1 MTIVKPKIVLLFFAV
16 FFGLELSAQSLV
28 TLQYHVK
35 KRDIP
40 LSFPCK
46 DKAYWDIPNYKYDV
60 SQMIDTMW
68 ISGDTVNIK
77 LLPSFCHT
85 ITRETKDT
93 NIFFRHYTDYLYCTR
108 TFCQDIIVPYPTKYI
123 RIRYSLFEFPD
134 PGHPD
139 FEFLFIKK
147 KERIY
152 KLKKYINGEYL
163 WEKENL

>member
-1 MTIVKPKIVLLFFAV
+1 MEKNITIKSIIIFFIALFI
-16 FFGLELSAQSLV
+16 GMNLSAQSLV

-40 LSFPCK
+40 LPFPCK
-46 DKAYWDIPNYKYDV
+46 EKAYWDIPNYIYDV
-60 SQMIDTMW
+60 SLMVDTMW

-85 ITRETKDT
+85 ITKDPRDT
-93 NIFFRHYTDYLYCTR
+93 TIVIRHYTEYLYCSR

-123 RIRYSLFEFPD
+123 RIHYSLLGCPD
-134 PGHPD
+134 S
-139 FEFLFIKK
+139 EFLFIKK
-147 KERIY
+147 KDRIY